1 MAMLVAIG
9 TFDLHFPELH
19 SLKEKRQV
27 LRCLIDRVR
36 AKFNASIS
44 EVEDHDLW
52 QKGTLGV
59 ALVSNDQTLLQQMGQ
74 KIDDIITDHDQ
85 VQVLNR
91 HWEFV

>member
-59 ALVSNDQTLLQQMGQ
+59 ALVSNDQAILQRMGQ
-74 KIDDIITDHDQ
+74 KIDDIIADHEQ
-85 VQVLNR
+85 VQVLGR

>member
-36 AKFNASIS
+36 AKFNASVS

-59 ALVSNDQTLLQQMGQ
+59 AMVSNDQTLLQQMGQ
-74 KIDDIITDHDQ
+74 KIDDIIADHDQ